1 MRVVIIA
8 ITLLE
13 VMSALA
19 QLGTCWMIMEGIAMV
34 SSNISPVCIMNN
46 HYKQNGACGLQ
57 KPKWKSQVE
66 VRMNPLLTK
75 MVSDIYFILL
85 QFQLKLMFQVSKF
98 HDQ

>member
-46 HYKQNGACGLQ
+46 HYKQNGACGL
-57 KPKWKSQVE
+57 
-66 VRMNPLLTK
+66 
-75 MVSDIYFILL
+75 
-85 QFQLKLMFQVSKF
+85 
-98 HDQ
+98 